1 MQRAQRFFSLCPLC
15 AFGVCGKK
23 GFLEMSKVICIG
35 LDGATFDL
43 IKPFIAQGKLPTF
56 KKLMARGAFSELRS
70 TVPPVTASAWSSFM
84 TGKNPGAHG
93 LFDFMQRRDKSYD
106 LAPVSALDRDGKA
119 VWDLLGDAGKKV
131 IVMNVPVTW
140 PPQPVNGQLITGML
154 TPRNAENYTYPKEL
168 AEELRLAIGDYI
180 VYSDEVYSKGRGEI
194 FLGALKYS
202 AEQRTRAAEYLMQK
216 YPWDFFMLVFPETD
230 TVSHGLWSAYDSSH
244 HEHEPAEAAKFRDGI
259 LEIYQHIDS
268 LIERLLSVIASREAA
283 KQSPN
288 DDSEIALS
296 GNPSTLLRSAQDA
309 FLAMTDTTVLLMS
322 DHGHGPVRNFL
333 YVNNYLAQ
341 RGFLKFKPNFA
352 SQAKRMAFQ
361 LGLTPRFVY
370 NILLKLGLGKL
381 RRTLDKRRGGRG
393 LLKRFFL
400 SFADVDWSRTTAY
413 SIGYIGEVHIN
424 LKGREPQGI
433 VKPGEE
439 YERVRDDVINSL
451 RELKLR
457 PERSKAESKDGVPLI
472 EYIWKKEEIYRGA
485 HLPKA
490 PDILFLPRNLETIAF
505 GDFEF
510 GSNRVIEKSFG
521 VSSSHRMNGIFV
533 ASGAGIKNGGEFS
546 GASLID
552 LAPTIL
558 HLMGLPVPTD
568 MDGRVLTEALEDSR
582 AIKYGGTSE
591 GSAATRDGY
600 SEEEE
605 KEVMERLADLG
616 YIS

>member
-1 MQRAQRFFSLCPLC
+1 MKI
-15 AFGVCGKK
+15 V
-23 GFLEMSKVICIG
+23 VIG

-56 KKLMARGAFSELRS
+56 KKLMDSGTWSELRS

-84 TGKNPGAHG
+84 TGKNPAAHG
-93 LFDFMQRRDKSYD
+93 LFDFMQRRENSYD
-106 LAPVSALDRDGKA
+106 LAPVSARDRDGKA
-119 VWDLLGDAGKKV
+119 VWDLIGDAGKRV

-140 PPQPVNGQLITGML
+140 PPQPVNGLLVTGML

-194 FLGALKYS
+194 FLNALKYS
-202 AEQRTRAAEYLMQK
+202 ADQRVKAAEYLLQK

-230 TVSHGLWSAYDSSH
+230 TVSHGLWSAYDPTH
-244 HEHEPAEAAKFRDGI
+244 HEHDPGEAAKLRDGI
-259 LEIYQHIDS
+259 LEIYQHIDG
-268 LIERLLSVIASREAA
+268 LLARLLDSVIASEA
-283 KQSPN
+283 KQSPSL
-288 DDSEIALS
+288 DLGVASSQKPL
-296 GNPSTLLRSAQDA
+296 
-309 FLAMTDTTVLLMS
+309 LAMTDVSVLLMS

-333 YVNNYLAQ
+333 YVNNFLAQ
-341 RGFLKFKPNFA
+341 RGYLKFKPNIA
-352 SQAKRMAFQ
+352 SQLKRVAFQ

-370 NILLKLGLGKL
+370 NILIAIGLGKL

-400 SFADVDWSRTTAY
+400 SFGDVDWSRTRAY
-413 SIGYIGEVHIN
+413 SIGYIGEVHIS
-424 LKGREPQGI
+424 LRGREPQGI
-433 VKPGEE
+433 VEPGAE

-451 RELKLR
+451 RELKL
-457 PERSKAESKDGVPLI
+457 PNGAPLV
-472 EYIWKKEEIYRGA
+472 EHIWKKEEIYHGA
-485 HLPKA
+485 HLADA

-510 GSNRVIEKSFG
+510 GSNKVIEKSFG
-521 VSSSHRMNGIFV
+521 VSSSHRMNGIFI
-533 ASGAGIKNGGEFS
+533 ASGAGVKNTGEFS
-546 GASLID
+546 GAQLID
-552 LAPTIL
+552 LTPTIL

-568 MDGRVLTEALEDSR
+568 MDGHVLTEVFADTRTVE
-582 AIKYGGTSE
+582 YGGTSE
-591 GSAATRDGY
+591 ANETTTDGY

-605 KEVMERLADLG
+605 KEVIERLADLG

>member
-1 MQRAQRFFSLCPLC
+1 MT
-15 AFGVCGKK
+15 
-23 GFLEMSKVICIG
+23 KVICIG

-56 KKLMARGAFSELRS
+56 KKLMENGAFSELRS

-93 LFDFMQRRDKSYD
+93 LFDFMQRRANSYD

-119 VWDLLGDAGKKV
+119 VWDLIGEAGKQV

-140 PPQPVNGQLITGML
+140 PPQPVNGLLVTGML
-154 TPRNAENYTYPKEL
+154 TPRKAENYTYPKEL
-168 AEELRLAIGDYI
+168 ADELKNAIGEYI
-180 VYSDEVYSKGRGEI
+180 IYSDEVYSKGRGEI
-194 FLGALKYS
+194 FLQALKHS
-202 AEQRTRAAEYLMQK
+202 ADQRTKAAEYLMQK

-244 HEHEPAEAAKFRDGI
+244 HEHDPVQAAKFRDGI

-268 LIERLLSVIASREAA
+268 LIARLISNVQPPTSI
-283 KQSPN
+283 
-288 DDSEIALS
+288 
-296 GNPSTLLRSAQDA
+296 
-309 FLAMTDTTVLLMS
+309 LLMS

-333 YVNNYLAQ
+333 YVNNFLAQ
-341 RGFLKFKPNFA
+341 RGYLKFKPNIA
-352 SQAKRMAFQ
+352 SQAKRIAFQ
-361 LGLTPRFVY
+361 LGLTPRLVY

-400 SFADVDWSRTTAY
+400 SFADVDWSRTRAY

-424 LKGREPQGI
+424 LRGREPQGI
-433 VKPGEE
+433 VAPGDD
-439 YERVRDDVINSL
+439 YERTRDQVIADL
-451 RELKLR
+451 RALR
-457 PERSKAESKDGVPLI
+457 LPDGTPLI
-472 EYIWKKEEIYRGA
+472 EHIWKKEEIYHGA
-485 HLPKA
+485 HVAQA

-521 VSSSHRMNGIFV
+521 VSSSHRMNGILV
-533 ASGAGIKNGGEFS
+533 ASGAGIKNAGEFAN
-546 GASLID
+546 ASLID

-558 HLMGLPVPTD
+558 HLLGLPVPTD
-568 MDGRVLTEALEDSR
+568 MDGRVLTEALEDAR
-582 AIKYGGTSE
+582 AVAYGGTSE
-591 GSAATRDGY
+591 GSTVTRDGY

-605 KEVMERLADLG
+605 QEVIERLADLG

>member
-1 MQRAQRFFSLCPLC
+1 MN
-15 AFGVCGKK
+15 
-23 GFLEMSKVICIG
+23 KVIVIG

-56 KKLMARGAFSELRS
+56 KKLMDSGAYSELRS

-93 LFDFMQRRDKSYD
+93 LFDFMQRREGSYD
-106 LAPVSALDRDGKA
+106 LAPVSVRDRDGKA
-119 VWDLLGDAGKKV
+119 VWDLIGDAGKKI

-140 PPQPVNGQLITGML
+140 PPQPVNGLLVTGML

-168 AEELRLAIGDYI
+168 ADELKSAIGDYV

-194 FLGALKYS
+194 FLQALKHS
-202 AEQRTRAAEYLMQK
+202 ADQRVKAAEYLMQK

-230 TVSHGLWSAYDSSH
+230 TVSHGMWSSYDPSH
-244 HEHEPAEAAKFRDGI
+244 HEHDPAEAAKFHDGI

-268 LIERLLSVIASREAA
+268 LI
-283 KQSPN
+283 
-288 DDSEIALS
+288 
-296 GNPSTLLRSAQDA
+296 GNLISTLRVQLPTSI
-309 FLAMTDTTVLLMS
+309 LLMS

-333 YVNNYLAQ
+333 YVNNLLAQ
-341 RGFLKFKPNFA
+341 RGFLKFKPNIT
-352 SQAKRMAFQ
+352 SQAKRIAFQ
-361 LGLTPRFVY
+361 LGITPRFVY
-370 NILLKLGLGKL
+370 NILLALGLGKL

-433 VKPGEE
+433 VNPGEE

-451 RELKLR
+451 RELKL
-457 PERSKAESKDGVPLI
+457 PNGLPLV

-485 HLPKA
+485 HLAEA
-490 PDILFLPRNLETIAF
+490 PDILFLPHNLETIAF

-510 GSNRVIEKSFG
+510 GSNKIIQPSFG

-533 ASGAGIKNGGEFS
+533 ASGAGVKNAGEFS

-558 HLMGLPVPTD
+558 HLMSLPVPTD
-568 MDGRVLTEALEDSR
+568 MDGRVLNEAMAETRTVEYS
-582 AIKYGGTSE
+582 GTSE
-591 GSAATRDGY
+591 GNISADGY
-600 SEEEE
+600 SEDEE
-605 KEVMERLADLG
+605 KEIMERLQDLG

>member
-1 MQRAQRFFSLCPLC
+1 MR
-15 AFGVCGKK
+15 
-23 GFLEMSKVICIG
+23 KVFVIG

-43 IKPFIAQGKLPTF
+43 IRPWAASGKLPTF
-56 KKLMARGAFSELRS
+56 KRLMDAGAWSELRS

-93 LFDFMQRRDKSYD
+93 LFDFMQRREKSYD
-106 LAPVSALDRDGKA
+106 LAPVSARDRDGRA
-119 VWDLLGDAGKKV
+119 VWDLIGAAGGQV

-140 PPQPVNGQLITGML
+140 PPQPVNGLLVTGML
-154 TPRNAENYTYPKEL
+154 TPRNAAEYTYPREL
-168 AEELRLAIGDYI
+168 ADELREHIGEYI

-194 FLGALKYS
+194 FLNALKYS
-202 AEQRTRAAEYLMQK
+202 ADQRVKAAEYLIQK

-230 TVSHGLWSAYDSSH
+230 TVSHGMWSSYDATH
-244 HEHEPAEAAKFRDGI
+244 HEHDPAEAAKFRDGI
-259 LEIYQHIDS
+259 LEIYQHIDG
-268 LIERLLSVIASREAA
+268 LLARLLDRVVANSAE
-283 KQSPN
+283 QSPISN
-288 DDSEIALS
+288 LQSPIS
-296 GNPSTLLRSAQDA
+296 I
-309 FLAMTDTTVLLMS
+309 LLMS

-341 RGFLKFKPNFA
+341 RGYLKIKPNIA
-352 SQAKRMAFQ
+352 SQLKRVAFQ
-361 LGLTPRFVY
+361 LGLTPRTVY
-370 NILLKLGLGKL
+370 RILLAVGLGKL

-400 SFADVDWSRTTAY
+400 SFGDVDWSRTRAY

-424 LKGREPQGI
+424 LRGREPQGI
-433 VKPGEE
+433 VEPGDD
-439 YERVRDDVINSL
+439 YERTRDQVIADL
-451 RELKLR
+451 RALKL
-457 PERSKAESKDGVPLI
+457 PDGQPLV

-485 HLPKA
+485 HLAEA

-510 GSNRVIEKSFG
+510 GSNKIVEPSYG
-521 VSSSHRMNGIFV
+521 VSSSHRMNGIFI
-533 ASGAGIKNGGEFS
+533 ASGAGVKQAGEFS
-546 GASLID
+546 GAQLID

-568 MDGRVLTEALEDSR
+568 MDGRVLTEALADARKIE
-582 AIKYGGTSE
+582 YGGS
-591 GSAATRDGY
+591 SAGAAPATEGY

-605 KEVMERLADLG
+605 QQVIERLQDLG

>member
-1 MQRAQRFFSLCPLC
+1 
-15 AFGVCGKK
+15 
-23 GFLEMSKVICIG
+23 MSKVLCIG

-56 KKLMARGAFSELRS
+56 KKLMDAGAWSELRS

-84 TGKNPGAHG
+84 TGKNPAAHG
-93 LFDFMQRRDKSYD
+93 LFDFMQRRENSYD
-106 LAPVSALDRDGKA
+106 LAPVSARDRDGKA
-119 VWDLLGDAGKKV
+119 VWDLIGAAGKRV

-140 PPQPVNGQLITGML
+140 PPAPVNGVLVTGML

-168 AEELRLAIGDYI
+168 AAEIRAAVGEYI

-194 FLGALKYS
+194 FLNALKRS
-202 AEQRTRAAEYLMQK
+202 INQRVRAAEYLLQK
-216 YPWDFFMLVFPETD
+216 YPADFFVLVFPETD
-230 TVSHGLWSAYDSSH
+230 TVSHGLWSAYDPTH
-244 HEHEPAEAAKFRDGI
+244 HEHDSAEADTRVGTFHETPLRDGI

-268 LIERLLSVIASREAA
+268 LLARLTTNH
-283 KQSPN
+283 QSP
-288 DDSEIALS
+288 
-296 GNPSTLLRSAQDA
+296 
-309 FLAMTDTTVLLMS
+309 MTILLMS

-333 YVNNYLAQ
+333 YVNNFLAQ
-341 RGFLKFKPNFA
+341 RGFLKFKANLA
-352 SQAKRMAFQ
+352 SQLKRAAFQ

-370 NILLKLGLGKL
+370 NILLALGFGKL

-400 SFADVDWSRTTAY
+400 SFGDVDWSRTRAY

-424 LKGREPQGI
+424 LQGREPHGI
-433 VKPGEE
+433 VAPGDE
-439 YERVRDDVINSL
+439 YERTREDVINSL
-451 RELKLR
+451 RELKL
-457 PERSKAESKDGVPLI
+457 PDGAPLV
-472 EYIWKKEEIYRGA
+472 EHIWKKEEIYHGA
-485 HLPKA
+485 HLAAA

-533 ASGAGIKNGGEFS
+533 ASGAGIKPTGEFR
-546 GASLID
+546 GAQLID

-558 HLMGLPVPTD
+558 HLLGLPVPTD
-568 MDGRVLTEALEDSR
+568 LDGRVLTEALADAR
-582 AIKYGGTSE
+582 AVEYGGTAE
-591 GSAATRDGY
+591 GNATTDGY

-605 KEVMERLADLG
+605 QEVIERLADLG

>member
-1 MQRAQRFFSLCPLC
+1 MPQ
-15 AFGVCGKK
+15 
-23 GFLEMSKVICIG
+23 VICIG

-43 IKPFIAQGKLPTF
+43 IRPFIAQGKLPTF
-56 KKLMARGAFSELRS
+56 KKLMDSGAFSELRS

-93 LFDFMQRRDKSYD
+93 LFDFMQRRENSYD

-119 VWDLLGDAGKKV
+119 VWDLIGEAGKKV

-154 TPRNAENYTYPKEL
+154 TPRTAANYTYPKEL
-168 AEELRLAIGDYI
+168 ADELKNAIGEYI
-180 VYSDEVYSKGRGEI
+180 IYSDEVYSKGRGEI
-194 FLGALKYS
+194 FLNALKHS
-202 AEQRTRAAEYLMQK
+202 AEQRTRAAEYLQQK

-230 TVSHGLWSAYDSSH
+230 TVSHGLWSAYDASH
-244 HEHEPAEAAKFRDGI
+244 HEHDPAEAAKFRNGI
-259 LEIYQHIDS
+259 LEIYQHIDGLLNR
-268 LIERLLSVIASREAA
+268 LITHC
-283 KQSPN
+283 QSP
-288 DDSEIALS
+288 
-296 GNPSTLLRSAQDA
+296 
-309 FLAMTDTTVLLMS
+309 TTVLLMS

-341 RGFLKFKPNFA
+341 RGYLKFKPNLA
-352 SQAKRMAFQ
+352 SQAKQIAFQ

-370 NILLKLGLGKL
+370 NLLLKIGLGKL

-433 VKPGEE
+433 VNPGEE

-451 RELKLR
+451 RELKLN
-457 PERSKAESKDGVPLI
+457 DGTPLI
-472 EYIWKKEEIYRGA
+472 EHIWKKEEIYRGA
-485 HLPKA
+485 HLAQA

-510 GSNRVIEKSFG
+510 GSNKVIEKSFG

-533 ASGAGIKNGGEFS
+533 ASGAGIKNVGEFS
-546 GASLID
+546 KASLID

-582 AIKYGGTSE
+582 AVAYGGTSE
-591 GSAATRDGY
+591 GSMTTRDGY

-605 KEVMERLADLG
+605 KEVIERLADLG

>member
-1 MQRAQRFFSLCPLC
+1 MR
-15 AFGVCGKK
+15 
-23 GFLEMSKVICIG
+23 KVFVIG

-43 IKPFIAQGKLPTF
+43 IRPFVAQGKLPTF
-56 KKLMARGAFSELRS
+56 KKLMDAGAWSELRS

-93 LFDFMQRRDKSYD
+93 LFDFMQRREGSYD
-106 LAPVSALDRDGKA
+106 LAPVSVRDRDGKA
-119 VWDLLGDAGKKV
+119 VWDLIGDAGGKV

-140 PPQPVNGQLITGML
+140 PPQPVTGLLVTGML
-154 TPRNAENYTYPKEL
+154 TPRGAENYTYPKEL
-168 AEELRLAIGDYI
+168 ADELRLAIGDYI

-194 FLGALKYS
+194 FMQALKHS
-202 AEQRTRAAEYLMQK
+202 ADQRVKAAEYLLQK

-230 TVSHGLWSAYDSSH
+230 TVSHGLWSSYDPTH
-244 HEHEPAEAAKFRDGI
+244 HEHDPAEAAKFRDGI
-259 LEIYQHIDS
+259 LEIYQHIDG
-268 LIERLLSVIASREAA
+268 LLARLLDRVIASDPAEARGAGA
-283 KQSPN
+283 KQSPIPG
-288 DDSEIALS
+288 SGIASSQSVL
-296 GNPSTLLRSAQDA
+296 
-309 FLAMTDTTVLLMS
+309 LAMTEQQSPVSILLMS

-341 RGFLKFKPNFA
+341 RGYLRFKPNVA
-352 SQAKRMAFQ
+352 SQLKRAAFQ
-361 LGLTPRFVY
+361 LGLTPRTVY
-370 NILLKLGLGKL
+370 RLLLAVGLGKL

-400 SFADVDWSRTTAY
+400 SFSDVDWSRTRAY

-433 VKPGEE
+433 VEPGED
-439 YERVRDDVINSL
+439 YERTRDQVIADL
-451 RELKLR
+451 RALKL
-457 PERSKAESKDGVPLI
+457 ADGTPLV
-472 EYIWKKEEIYRGA
+472 EHIWKKEEIYRGA
-485 HLPKA
+485 HLAEA

-510 GSNRVIEKSFG
+510 GSNKVIEPSYG

-533 ASGAGIKNGGEFS
+533 ASGAGVKDAGEFGRKSSQAQSDS
-546 GASLID
+546 GPDTNSSRDDLRDAQLID

-568 MDGRVLTEALEDSR
+568 MDGRVLTEALVEAR
-582 AIKYGGTSE
+582 AVEYGGTSA
-591 GSAATRDGY
+591 GSAPATEGY

-605 KEVMERLADLG
+605 QQVIERLQDLG

>member
-1 MQRAQRFFSLCPLC
+1 
-15 AFGVCGKK
+15 
-23 GFLEMSKVICIG
+23 MSKVICIG

-56 KKLMARGAFSELRS
+56 KKLMDSGAFSELRS

-93 LFDFMQRRDKSYD
+93 LFDFMQRRENSYD

-119 VWDLLGDAGKKV
+119 VWDLIGDAGKKV

-154 TPRNAENYTYPKEL
+154 TPRHAENYTYPKEL
-168 AEELRLAIGDYI
+168 ADELKNAIGEYI

-194 FLGALKYS
+194 FLQALKHS
-202 AEQRTRAAEYLMQK
+202 ANQRTRAAEYLMQK

-230 TVSHGLWSAYDSSH
+230 TVSHGLWSAYDATH
-244 HEHEPAEAAKFRDGI
+244 HEHDPAEAAKFRDGI
-259 LEIYQHIDS
+259 LEIYQHIDL
-268 LIERLLSVIASREAA
+268 LIGNLISHLQSQRGTS
-283 KQSPN
+283 QSPI
-288 DDSEIALS
+288 SI
-296 GNPSTLLRSAQDA
+296 
-309 FLAMTDTTVLLMS
+309 LLMS

-333 YVNNYLAQ
+333 YVNNFLAQ
-341 RGFLKFKPNFA
+341 RGYLKFKPNLA
-352 SQAKRMAFQ
+352 SQAKRIAFQ

-370 NILLKLGLGKL
+370 NLLLKVGLGKL

-400 SFADVDWSRTTAY
+400 SFSDVDWSRTTAY

-433 VKPGEE
+433 VEPGEE
-439 YERVRDDVINSL
+439 YERVRDDLINTL
-451 RELKLR
+451 RELKLN
-457 PERSKAESKDGVPLI
+457 DGTPLV
-472 EYIWKKEEIYRGA
+472 EHIWKKEEIYHGA
-485 HLPKA
+485 HLAEA
-490 PDILFLPRNLETIAF
+490 PDILFLPHNLETIAF

-510 GSNRVIEKSFG
+510 GSNKIIEPSFG

-533 ASGAGIKNGGEFS
+533 ASGAGIKNAGEFS

-552 LAPTIL
+552 LAPTLL
-558 HLMGLPVPTD
+558 HLLGLPVPID
-568 MDGRVLTEALEDSR
+568 MDGRVLTEAIEDAR
-582 AIKYGGTSE
+582 AIEYGGTST
-591 GSAATRDGY
+591 GSVTTTDGY
-600 SEEEE
+600 SAEEEQ
-605 KEVMERLADLG
+605 EVIERLADLG